1 MFLVRELSEEEKM
14 MIVLSE
20 DFQRFV
26 YHTAPIVER
35 ALAED
40 VDIYTDYTGG
50 ADRED
55 TGCVFY
61 NCYTVLDIYREN
73 LVGMGSGL

>member
-1 MFLVRELSEEEKM
+1 MNEYMGILCAVRELSEEEKL

-20 DFQRFV
+20 EFQRFV

-40 VDIYTDYTGG
+40 VSIYTDYTGG

-55 TGCVFY
+55 TGYVVYSSSVWMLKRRDF
-61 NCYTVLDIYREN
+61 
-73 LVGMGSGL
+73 

>member
-1 MFLVRELSEEEKM
+1 MFVLLVRELSEEEKL

-55 TGCVFY
+55 TGCVLTKVIHSLIFIEK
-61 NCYTVLDIYREN
+61 TL
-73 LVGMGSGL
+73 

>member
-55 TGCVFY
+55 TGCDFY
-61 NCYTVLDIYREN
+61 NCYTVLDICHEN